1 MPAHGRPGW
10 ADAASP
16 PADERC
22 GMGGR
27 GGHALASLHVP
38 VCGGG
43 GQRRAVWPIGR
54 AMLLVPQAPALGAA
68 GGLGAPL

>member
-27 GGHALASLHVP
+27 GGATLSRGASAFLF
-38 VCGGG
+38 
-43 GQRRAVWPIGR
+43 
-54 AMLLVPQAPALGAA
+54 AA
-68 GGLGAPL
+68 GEASAEPSGPSDMRCCLFLRPRP